1 MASNCWNGIR
11 PGRTVARDGSA
22 HDDGHVCRFSA
33 ATDDAI
39 RRPSVTGL
47 WLSFRRTGPH
57 WTVASLRTLSGAAH
71 IIARFAGFRAFL
83 VGFTNQA
90 QYGLFNVA
98 EPFLMVRHLQVFVGG
113 MYVHTRCVNIVG
125 MGLLFDLPDG
135 GCSQNAERGTMV
147 AGVGYTPN
155 YHDVLTG
162 SQPDGR
168 AYRPQGTAI
177 RNKVSF

>member
-1 MASNCWNGIR
+1 MANNCWNGIR

-57 WTVASLRTLSGAAH
+57 WTVASLRTLSGAAY

-113 MYVHTRCVNIVG
+113 MYVHTRCVNIVR
-125 MGLLFDLPDG
+125 MGLLFDLINRCRLRISKFRPG
-135 GCSQNAERGTMV
+135 PFVSITLPHVTTHRNHGTRRILRAVPTAV
-147 AGVGYTPN
+147 AART
-155 YHDVLTG
+155 
-162 SQPDGR
+162 
-168 AYRPQGTAI
+168 I
-177 RNKVSF
+177 